1 MGLLD
6 KLKNK
11 TQRAKGRAK
20 ERAGR
25 ESRDPYL
32 EAEGRKDRT
41 AGGAKQ
47 AGEKAKDPV
56 REIKRTTNR

>member
-6 KLKNK
+6 KLKNR

-20 ERAGR
+20 ESAGR
-25 ESRDPYL
+25 ESRDPSL
-32 EAEGRKDRT
+32 EAEGRKDRV

-47 AGEKAKDPV
+47 VGERVKDAARDV
-56 REIKRTTNR
+56 RRTGGR